1 MNPHLPHPASIVLV
15 LVFTASAVPAADVDF
30 SHDVVPI
37 LRTHC
42 IECHGGK
49 EAKGSFSLNSRA
61 LLVESGHVD
70 LEDPGDSYL
79 IELVESTDTDTQ
91 MPPEGR
97 PRLKP
102 AEVDTLRRWIEQQVA
117 WEAGFSFAPPV
128 YEPPL
133 RPRRPELPPAHA
145 GRTNPID
152 RILDAELRQRGVEIP
167 APIDDATFLR
177 RATLDLTGLL
187 PSPENLESFLSDRS
201 EDKRQQRIDG
211 LLADQIAYADHWM
224 TFFNDLLRNDYSG
237 TGFITGGRKQ
247 VSGWLYQSLLEN
259 KPFDQ
264 MAQELIA
271 PPTDESR
278 GFIDGIR
285 WRGTVSAGQTVEIQ
299 FAQSVAQSF
308 LGINLKCASCHDSF
322 IDRWTLE
329 DAYSLAAVYAPRPLE
344 LHRCDKPIGRTAKA
358 AWLFPEIGQID
369 PAKPPAERL
378 QQLAALMT
386 HRENGRF
393 ARTIVNRLWYQLMG
407 RGIVHPLDAMQAE
420 PANAD
425 LLDYLAT
432 YLVDHD
438 YDLKQVLRLIATSEA
453 YQSQVQP
460 RGSAGDSA
468 DGYRG
473 PVARRMTAE
482 QFLDAVWQF
491 TGAAPTKLEA
501 PISRA
506 LPSDPSRPARQVL
519 SHWIWNRSD
528 HNAPP
533 QTLVFRKQV
542 TLEQPVVSGTAVLTC
557 DNEFTLYVNGR
568 KLETGTE
575 WTEVKSVDLADAL
588 REGENWIVVLATN
601 TTNHAS
607 PAGLFFQAHLTTED
621 GDSTL
626 VTADDSWQTSETV
639 PPSLKK
645 AADGGAGPWHAAAI
659 VPTLGAWS
667 NAVNPQAI
675 ELLNRP
681 GGVGQPMVR
690 AGLLKNTALMRSLG
704 RPGREQIVSMRPTEL
719 STLEAIDLANESQLA
734 DAFARG
740 AKRIQA
746 MPFANTE
753 QLVRY
758 VYSFAL
764 SRPPT
769 VDELATMTA
778 YLGDTPTTDALQDA
792 LWAICMLPEFLLV
805 R

>member
-1 MNPHLPHPASIVLV
+1 MNQHLTHTVIVAV
-15 LVFTASAVPAADVDF
+15 SFVFAAAAGRAADVDF

-49 EAKGSFSLNSRA
+49 EAKGSFSLNSRV

-79 IELVESTDTDTQ
+79 LELIESTDTDTQ
-91 MPPEGR
+91 MPPQDR

-102 AEVDTLRRWIEQQVA
+102 AEVDTVRRWIEQQVA
-117 WEAGFSFAPPV
+117 WEPGFSFAPPV

-152 RILDAELRQRGVEIP
+152 RILDAEVLQRGEEIP
-167 APIDDATFLR
+167 AAIDDATFLR

-187 PSPENLESFLSDRS
+187 PSPETLDAFLQDRS
-201 EDKRQQRIDG
+201 EDKREQVIDA
-211 LLADQIAYADHWM
+211 LLADKIAYADHWM

-264 MAQELIA
+264 LVQELIA

-329 DAYSLAAVYAPRPLE
+329 EAYGLAAVYAPRPLE
-344 LHRCDKPIGRTAKA
+344 LHRCDKPTGRTAKA
-358 AWLFPEIGQID
+358 AWLFPEIGQVD

-378 QQLAALMT
+378 KQLAALMT

-407 RGIVHPLDAMQAE
+407 RGIVHPLDAMQTE

-425 LLDYLAT
+425 LLDFLGT

-438 YDLKQVLRLIATSEA
+438 YDLKQVLRLIATSQA
-453 YQSQVQP
+453 YQSRVQP
-460 RGSAGDSA
+460 RDTAGKSAE
-468 DGYRG
+468 GYHG

-482 QFLDAVWQF
+482 QFLDAVWQL
-491 TGAAPTKLEA
+491 TGAAPNKFDA
-501 PISRA
+501 PITRT
-506 LPSDPSRPARQVL
+506 LPRDPSSPTREL
-519 SHWIWNRSD
+519 HSHWIWNRSD

-533 QTLVFRKQV
+533 QTLVFRKQI
-542 TLEQPVVSGTAVLTC
+542 TLEQPIVSGTAVLTC

-568 KLETGTE
+568 KLDAGTQ
-575 WTEVKSVDLADAL
+575 WTEVKAVDLADAFQQG
-588 REGENWIVVLATN
+588 RNWIVVVATN
-601 TTNHAS
+601 TTNSPS
-607 PAGLFFQAHLTTED
+607 PAGLFFQAQLTFEE
-621 GDSTL
+621 GDETSII
-626 VTADDSWQTSETV
+626 ADDSWQTSETI
-639 PPSLKK
+639 PASLQASK
-645 AADGGAGPWHAAAI
+645 DGGPGPWQSAVI
-659 VPTLGAWS
+659 VPALDAWS
-667 NAVNPQAI
+667 AAVNPQAI
-675 ELLNRP
+675 DLLNRP
-681 GGVGQPMVR
+681 DGVGQPTVR

-704 RPGREQIVSMRPTEL
+704 RPGREQIVSMRPTQL

-734 DAFARG
+734 AAFARG

-746 MPFANTE
+746 MPFADTE
-753 QLVRY
+753 HMVRY
-758 VYSFAL
+758 IYAFAL
-764 SRPPT
+764 SRQPT
-769 VDELATMTA
+769 ADELATMTA
-778 YLGDTPTTDALQDA
+778 YLGDTPTTEAVQDA